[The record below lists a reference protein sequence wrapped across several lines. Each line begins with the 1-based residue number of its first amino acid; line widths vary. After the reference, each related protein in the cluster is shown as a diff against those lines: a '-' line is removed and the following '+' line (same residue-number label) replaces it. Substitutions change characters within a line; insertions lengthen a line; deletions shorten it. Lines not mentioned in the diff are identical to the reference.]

1 MTGQSSTPRI
11 VAREVCRW
19 VHNNLTFAD
28 DPEPSAE
35 AVQVRA
41 RTQFSDVLIA
51 RSSLPVGKG
60 VTR

>member
-1 MTGQSSTPRI
+1 

-28 DPEPSAE
+28 DLDPSAE
-35 AVQVRA
+35 TVQVR

-51 RSSLPVGKG
+51 RSSVPVGKG